1 MSIVINRFFSVP
13 CSETELNLNLKKIK
27 KYCYGLKKTDP
38 GRNISNRDG
47 WQSTQLFFP
56 NPLTGLADE
65 ICKVGSKIFYAFNGS
80 EKYTIYLKNMWI
92 NINPT
97 GGSNIVHLH
106 PRSFFSGVFY
116 VQTPVKC
123 GEIVL
128 RHPCSHTENDWR
140 DEFWNELTLETT
152 TMNYLKAKENMLYI
166 FPSWLEHYVQTNKS
180 KKDRI
185 SISFNLGVIKK

>member
-1 MSIVINRFFSVP
+1 VP

-65 ICKVGSKIFYAFNGS
+65 ICKVGSKIFYALNGS

>member
-65 ICKVGSKIFYAFNGS
+65 ICKVGSKIFYALNGS